1 MSQKKSNIA
10 REERRVRNKAKKM
23 SKLAKGNIFQ
33 SVRKVVSA
41 QKQLDENAKKLGILE
56 ETPDESNKENPAN
69 G

>member
-1 MSQKKSNIA
+1 
-10 REERRVRNKAKKM
+10 
-23 SKLAKGNIFQ
+23 
-33 SVRKVVSA
+33 VSA